1 MQDRAVSE
9 TETDKERIDRELREL
24 LDEVRIALPGA
35 EVLFAFLL
43 AVAFTERFD
52 TITSLQKAVYFG
64 VLLLTATAMAL
75 LMSPAAY
82 HRLRFRAGDKQDLLR
97 SSSRLAVASLVL
109 LMLAVT
115 GSVYLVGA
123 VIYGSVVA
131 GVAAGGIC
139 GWFVGFWFLLPL
151 SRRLN
156 DR

>member
-1 MQDRAVSE
+1 MQDRPASD
-9 TETDKERIDRELREL
+9 TETNKERIDRELREL

-52 TITSLQKAVYFG
+52 TIASSQKAVYFA

-82 HRLRFRAGDKQDLLR
+82 HRLRFRAGDKEDLLR
-97 SSSRLAVASLVL
+97 SSSRLAVASMVL
-109 LMLAVT
+109 LMMAVT

-131 GVAAGGIC
+131 GVAASGIC
-139 GWFVGFWFLLPL
+139 AWFVGFWFLLPL
-151 SRRLN
+151 SRRST